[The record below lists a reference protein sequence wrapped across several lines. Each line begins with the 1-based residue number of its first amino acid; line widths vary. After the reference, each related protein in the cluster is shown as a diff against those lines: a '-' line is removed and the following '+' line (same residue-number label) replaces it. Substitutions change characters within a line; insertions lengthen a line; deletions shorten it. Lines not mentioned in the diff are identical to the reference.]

1 MSRRRVVIATLL
13 TLAIASGSARA
24 FEAQPVLGLA
34 DRSTVIMGAATAG
47 APGET
52 WAYRQLPLDLPLLG
66 GAGGSDLLAFGP
78 VANPLTPS
86 PQLVFERVADADGGV
101 WSPAQT
107 PVDEHGD
114 PYRGPQPNAASAR
127 ITAHGGGVLVGR
139 DSNRPAGEQAVVL
152 VRDPSAAARFA
163 PLPAPPSTV
172 LDTGVGEAIAR
183 DEGAGA
189 VADAAYDDGTHTGV
203 FLPVVGAAV
212 EDAIAHWDGT
222 AWSREPID
230 VPAASSAS
238 FHVVALGATSAGNAY
253 MLAETDPALGDGI
266 VLFAREDGPGG
277 PEWKPQPLGAPLFAA
292 ASTPASGVQSL
303 GPLDGDAQ
311 QPLTVTDDGVWIDGT
326 MALDGGGDS
335 DFSLHWSIADRR
347 VDGSWCDAA
356 ALCDHPLG
364 FRFGRRAGYRSFAFD
379 GTGFGTRVVTNPLTP
394 GGDDLSNLGT
404 WERFDGTA
412 FEREAGAAGSFH
424 PSGGFSSAD
433 DGWLEGPVQVSDAPP
448 PARLASW
455 PVALRAPLLGI
466 ATAPG
471 AAPGSL
477 SSQALVVGA
486 DGGVLRYRPGK
497 GWQREFLL
505 TSTGAVSAPLLRGV
519 AWPEAG
525 RAYAVGD
532 LGAMWLWR
540 GETGLWEKDAAAPI
554 AFDGNLMGVAFDPGD
569 SQRGYAVGRDGVLL
583 VYGKTWTQEPLPP
596 AFAHADLTSV
606 AFAGPQALVAAG
618 SDVLVNDGGAGGW
631 HVDAGLH
638 ALLARAPSA
647 PRIVTVAALPD
658 GGAVAAGRG
667 VVFERDGLGAPWRA
681 AAAPLPG
688 ASIIAAAPLRV
699 AGRVRAVV
707 AVAPDAD
714 WPLPTPLPPPDPD
727 LPPPVLPPFHLAGD
741 GYMLRETAAG
751 WVDDQRED
759 FAGVANDKPEKA
771 DPIAAFALDPGSGAG
786 WAVGGWSGESD
797 NAGRG
802 TGAAG
807 PGALVRRRVQTAAVA
822 RYAASGTPD
831 PPPGATSSPIAL
843 DPSLAT
849 FAVAGHAACDAPC
862 ALLAN
867 LQLGPDRALA
877 ALGGALGRLAGRAG
891 APRALLYTGGRLPID
906 SPVATPLADEQ
917 RLASLL
923 GTLGLPVYSAVS
935 AADSRD
941 GTASAFKTAFSGAP
955 APFGDAA
962 GARTHYAFDSV
973 GAAGT
978 VRVIVIDNSAGSLA
992 ASDPYQVPAEPQE
1005 PWLRATLQDA
1015 KAHAIPAIVVGS
1027 RDLNTRFLPR
1037 SNVASDGDAIAALLV
1052 QEGASAYLYERPE
1065 EQRVEQIPAGGA
1077 TTIPEYGTGSLG
1089 YRSPIADAQGPG
1101 QADELFGDAGY
1112 LLVSLDV
1119 ARRDPQTNRAP
1130 VAARLIPLVQS
1141 LSLDAVDGT
1150 LLRRSRPALFNGL
1163 GRRPLGG
1170 DRWGPLSAADGS
1182 PSPAG
1187 ADPYTSFPPDL
1198 CEQANCGTRLTPE
1211 YRFTSS
1217 DPDIADFVAVDPST
1231 TNLRKPLQA
1240 AGGKTITDPRS
1251 GLLCAFNPGT
1261 TTLTVSAGGIAY
1273 SQQVTVQA
1281 GSVQQPCG
1289 TRPLAPGRFHRQVQ
1303 GTPGVST
1310 PPPAVA
1316 PVVATS
1322 LAPAPPP
1329 PPPPAPRPPA
1339 PHVAPPPSFAPLP
1352 AAPQAQPPV
1361 PVTPPPPVSS
1371 FARPIPPGGAVVR
1384 VFEEKREE
1392 EAAPESQSAFSAY
1405 HPDEHAPLGAGVL
1418 GLALL
1423 AALAGAA
1430 LTLGV
1435 RGRDRYRDPAYAT
1448 TRTASQRYRPPPRHR
1463 RGGPR

>member
-1 MSRRRVVIATLL
+1 M
-13 TLAIASGSARA
+13 
-24 FEAQPVLGLA
+24 LGLA

-47 APGET
+47 APGGET

-66 GAGGSDLLAFGP
+66 GSDALAFGP
-78 VANPLTPS
+78 VTNPLTPS
-86 PQLVFERVADADGGV
+86 PQLVFERVTDADGGV
-101 WSPAQT
+101 WAPAQT

-114 PYRGPQPNAASAR
+114 PYRGPQPNAPSAR

-139 DSNRPAGEQAVVL
+139 DSSRPAGEQAVVL
-152 VRDPSAAARFA
+152 VRDPSASSRFA
-163 PLPAPPSTV
+163 PLPAPPP
-172 LDTGVGEAIAR
+172 GVVDAGAGEAIAR
-183 DEGAGA
+183 DQGAGPIA
-189 VADAAYDDGTHTGV
+189 LAAYDTPDRTGL
-203 FLPVVGAAV
+203 FLPVVGGAV
-212 EDAIAHWDGT
+212 ERAIAHWDGT

-230 VPAASSAS
+230 VPAGSSAS
-238 FHVVALGATSAGNAY
+238 FRVVALGATAAGNAY
-253 MLAETDPALGDGI
+253 LLAETDPALGDGI
-266 VLFAREDGPGG
+266 VLLARGDGPGG
-277 PEWKPQPLGAPLFAA
+277 PSWEPRPLGAPLFAA

-303 GPLDGDAQ
+303 GPLDGEAQ
-311 QPLTVTDDGVWIDGT
+311 QPLTVTANGVWIDGT
-326 MALDGGGDS
+326 MALDGGDES
-335 DFSLHWSIADRR
+335 DFSLYWSIAGQH
-347 VDGSWCDAA
+347 VTGSWCDGEAPGGG
-356 ALCDHPLG
+356 ALCDHPLS

-379 GTGFGTRVVTNPLTP
+379 GVGGNGFGTRVVTNPLTP
-394 GGDDLSNLGT
+394 GGDDLTNLGT
-404 WERFDGTA
+404 WERFDGTT
-412 FEREAGAAGSFH
+412 FTREAGAAGSFH
-424 PSGGFSSAD
+424 PSGGFASAD
-433 DGWLEGPVQVSDAPP
+433 RGWLEGPVQVSDAPAP
-448 PARLASW
+448 SRLASW
-455 PVALRAPLLGI
+455 PVALRAPLLAV

-471 AAPGSL
+471 EAPGSL
-477 SSQALVVGA
+477 SSGALAVGA
-486 DGGVLRYRPGK
+486 GGGVLRYRPGR

-519 AWPEAG
+519 AWPEPG

-554 AFDGNLMGVAFDPGD
+554 AFDGNLMGVAFDPADG
-569 SQRGYAVGRDGVLL
+569 QRGYAVGRDGVLL
-583 VYGKTWTQEPLPP
+583 AYGKTWTQEPLPA

-606 AFAGPQALVAAG
+606 TFAGRQALVAAG
-618 SDVLVNDGGAGGW
+618 TDVLVNDGGGAGGW

-667 VVFERDGLGAPWRA
+667 VVFERDGLGAPWRP

-688 ASIIAAAPLRV
+688 GSVLAAAPLRV
-699 AGRVRAVV
+699 AGHVRAVV
-707 AVAPDAD
+707 AVAPDVD

-741 GYMLRETAAG
+741 GYVLRETAGG
-751 WVDDQRED
+751 WVDDQRDD

-771 DPIAAFALDPGSGAG
+771 DPIAAFALDPASGAG
-786 WAVGGWSGESD
+786 WAVGGWSGEPD

-831 PPPGATSSPIAL
+831 PPPGEKASPIPL
-843 DPSLAT
+843 DPALAT

-867 LQLGPDRALA
+867 LQLGPDRALGA
-877 ALGGALGRLAGRAG
+877 LGALGGLAGRPG
-891 APRALLYTGGRLPID
+891 APRALLYTGGRLPVD

-923 GTLGLPVYSAVS
+923 GQLGLPVYGAVS

-941 GTASAFKTAFSGAP
+941 GAASAFKTAFAGAP
-955 APFGDAA
+955 APFGNAA
-962 GARTHYAFDSV
+962 GARTHYAFDAV
-973 GAAGT
+973 GTAGT
-978 VRVIVIDNSAGSLA
+978 VRVIAIDNSAGSLA
-992 ASDPYQVPAEPQE
+992 ASDPYQTPAEPQE
-1005 PWLRATLQDA
+1005 VWLRATLRDA
-1015 KAHAIPAIVVGS
+1015 KAHGIPALVVGS
-1027 RDLNTRFLPR
+1027 RDLNTRFVPR

-1065 EQRVEQIPAGGA
+1065 EQRLTQIPAGGA
-1077 TTIPEYGTGSLG
+1077 ATIPEYGTGTLG
-1089 YRSPIADAQGPG
+1089 YRSPIENAQGPG
-1101 QADELFGDAGY
+1101 QADELFGDSGY

-1130 VAARLIPLVQS
+1130 VSARLIPLVQS

-1150 LLRRSRPALFNGL
+1150 LLRRSRPALFTGL

-1198 CEQANCGTRLTPE
+1198 CQQANCGTRLVSE

-1231 TNLRKPLQA
+1231 TNLRKPLQGA
-1240 AGGKTITDPRS
+1240 NGKTITDSRS

-1261 TTLTVSAGGIAY
+1261 TTLTVSAGGISY

-1289 TRPLAPGRFHRQVQ
+1289 TRPLNPGRFHQQV
-1303 GTPGVST
+1303 GDTPGVST
-1310 PPPAVA
+1310 PPPAIAPEVA
-1316 PVVATS
+1316 AS

-1329 PPPPAPRPPA
+1329 PPPPAAQPPA
-1339 PHVAPPPSFAPLP
+1339 AHVPPPGQPPPAQLP
-1352 AAPQAQPPV
+1352 AAPQAHPPV

-1405 HPDEHAPLGAGVL
+1405 HPDEHAPLGSAVL

-1435 RGRDRYRDPAYAT
+1435 RGRDRYPDAAYAT
-1448 TRTASQRYRPPPRHR
+1448 TRTASQPYRPPPRHR